1 MSGNTGRSLVAGKIG
16 KDINLTISDANL
28 NQGLIISP
36 ETAIAGNINYT
47 AKNPAQISETAKVG
61 GKIQQQIA
69 KTDNTNWL
77 AIWAWSEIYAIF
89 CALVVGL
96 VLVFVGKNITSKV
109 LDKLEDKPL
118 KMLIP
123 GLILMF
129 VLPPIAIVLMF
140 TIIGIPLALIIL
152 VWWLVMMY
160 LARIIAAIL
169 VGQLILKNLN
179 KKNKDKIKLIWSL
192 ILGVIICWL
201 LFAIP
206 FVGWIIS
213 LIAIWLGLGSIW
225 TYASHQLRNI

>member
-1 MSGNTGRSLVAGKIG
+1 MST
-16 KDINLTISDANL
+16 
-28 NQGLIISP
+28 IISP
-36 ETAIAGNINYT
+36 
-47 AKNPAQISETAKVG
+47 
-61 GKIQQQIA
+61 
-69 KTDNTNWL
+69 
-77 AIWAWSEIYAIF
+77 
-89 CALVVGL
+89 GL